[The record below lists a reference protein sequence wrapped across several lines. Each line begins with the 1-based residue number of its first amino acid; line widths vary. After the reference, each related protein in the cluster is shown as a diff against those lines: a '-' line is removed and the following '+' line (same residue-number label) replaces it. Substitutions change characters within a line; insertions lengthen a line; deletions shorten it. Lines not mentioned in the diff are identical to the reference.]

1 MTKRQPNTLRSDE
14 AEPPNSTK
22 VHLRKAP
29 IFLKN
34 QTTLMTNWF
43 HDGGSARSPVLV
55 VFTLK
60 ICTINCQ
67 WTPWINAW
75 KLAKPGRSLLLQNI
89 PPENT
94 KVAVNL
100 KFSRAKNRS
109 FSGLLSTIFLHSNY
123 GIFAATLSCCKHMLL
138 KSNNGGFYNNEW
150 NGSYVY
156 KRILSA
162 LGNDDCTSL

>member
-89 PPENT
+89 PPKNT

-100 KFSRAKNRS
+100 KFSRAKIVHFQDFFLLFFYTLTMA
-109 FSGLLSTIFLHSNY
+109 FSQPLCL
-123 GIFAATLSCCKHMLL
+123 AANTWYLEATMEASIIM
-138 KSNNGGFYNNEW
+138 NEMEAMYIREFYQ
-150 NGSYVY
+150 
-156 KRILSA
+156 L
-162 LGNDDCTSL
+162 